1 MKVLYDRETDSL
13 VITLRE
19 APIQESDE
27 VRPGVI
33 ADFGEDGGV
42 VRFEILR
49 ASRVVE
55 DTERVQF
62 AARG

>member
-1 MKVLYDRETDSL
+1 MKVIYDRETDSL

-19 APIQESDE
+19 APIQESNK

-33 ADFGEDGGV
+33 ADFDEAGGV
-42 VRFEILR
+42 IRFEILR

-62 AARG
+62 ATTG